1 VIARLRRGLAGPPG
15 VLALWALL
23 AVAAQRW
30 WSWED
35 GVRLQFAADSAFYE
49 TIARAAPGL
58 PDVDVLRAYAQRFP
72 AHWLVGVLH
81 DLTGIP
87 LHDVY
92 RVATA
97 ATVALALLA
106 VHRALTATAL
116 PLRGYALAIGSFAAS
131 AYPVH
136 YLLASPGMLSDALF
150 VLGVSVLLAG
160 LVRGHAWVAVAGIAL
175 AMLGRQTALPV
186 ALAAAAW
193 VLLVPAW
200 HPRRRAV
207 AAALVLVPLGLY
219 ALLHL
224 VSSPF
229 SQPREAGIDDLTIL
243 GFATSAHELGRH
255 LGLVVLGIAVPVGL
269 VAGARLRTGAPLPV
283 GPLLVAGAIVAQPL
297 LLGPLAN
304 RSNEPRL
311 AGLAVPALAVA
322 AGMLLRHAEL
332 TRTETLVC
340 AAAIAA
346 GGLHHRYTWVGPAPN
361 AGWALV
367 ELAAAAVVLVVLAW
381 PAFARRKGSVSIAET
396 DRAPG

>member
-1 VIARLRRGLAGPPG
+1 
-15 VLALWALL
+15 
-23 AVAAQRW
+23 
-30 WSWED
+30 
-35 GVRLQFAADSAFYE
+35 
-49 TIARAAPGL
+49 
-58 PDVDVLRAYAQRFP
+58 
-72 AHWLVGVLH
+72 
-81 DLTGIP
+81 
-87 LHDVY
+87 
-92 RVATA
+92 
-97 ATVALALLA
+97 
-106 VHRALTATAL
+106 
-116 PLRGYALAIGSFAAS
+116 
-131 AYPVH
+131 
-136 YLLASPGMLSDALF
+136 MLSDALF

-193 VLLVPAW
+193 VLLVPVW

-243 GFATSAHELGRH
+243 GSATSAHELGRH

-269 VAGARLRTGAPLPV
+269 VVGARLRTGAPLPV